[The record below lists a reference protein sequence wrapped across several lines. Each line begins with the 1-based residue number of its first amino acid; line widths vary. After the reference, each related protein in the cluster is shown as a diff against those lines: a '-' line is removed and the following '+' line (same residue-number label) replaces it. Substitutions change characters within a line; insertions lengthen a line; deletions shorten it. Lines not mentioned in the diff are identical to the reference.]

1 MGRPAAAAAAA
12 AADLAGRAAA
22 RAGRRRLPGLP
33 GPPAWAA
40 PTAPEAPWAP
50 PPPSAW
56 SAPRAPAPPADALS
70 ARDRRR
76 GPAGVG
82 GRRRAPARPVRL
94 GLRRARGPRGRGAAI
109 ELLARRDHRRAL
121 PVADLPPRA
130 RRRRG
135 GRRGPV
141 DALRYLGDAFRAS
154 AEGSDAGVD
163 AAVDGLRAALAKRS
177 NDEAGEGV
185 RSELAT
191 GGAHLDVAEVLGE
204 VVAVLGT
211 AKRCRS
217 AALALRTRGHIHQ
230 QACRKC
236 GHRNADF
243 RDDVAF
249 DELARSAPAAALV
262 HAARSDGGSV
272 ADVFR
277 DAHAHAAKSCDAC
290 RAPGAC
296 EVDVVLDHAA
306 KALVLSLAWYSTDQE
321 GDDVAALL
329 ELVWRDA
336 RLPAKRVFSS
346 IGKVKF
352 EVDLFAVAVFQN
364 AHYTA
369 FVRARDGSD
378 SWTYHDRRSAR
389 RGRDV
394 SRASSSVPRRAHAAV
409 LVCRF

>member
-1 MGRPAAAAAAA
+1 MADFRTTAAAYVGIDDS
-12 AADLAGRAAA
+12 ADDTDAGRA
-22 RAGRRRLPGLP
+22 RREEHL
-33 GPPAWAA
+33 
-40 PTAPEAPWAP
+40 T
-50 PPPSAW
+50 S
-56 SAPRAPAPPADALS
+56 
-70 ARDRRR
+70 
-76 GPAGVG
+76 
-82 GRRRAPARPVRL
+82 
-94 GLRRARGPRGRGAAI
+94 LRRAGKLDIDEPMAPVRSDALLCDVAETFPDAPFYALYITGCQVRQAA
-109 ELLARRDHRRAL
+109 D
-121 PVADLPPRA
+121 PPR
-130 RRRRG
+130 
-135 GRRGPV
+135 V
-141 DALRYLGDAFRAS
+141 TMKLR
-154 AEGSDAGVD
+154 
-163 AAVDGLRAALAKRS
+163 
-177 NDEAGEGV
+177 EGV

-204 VVAVLGT
+204 VVDVLGT
-211 AKRCRS
+211 AKRCRG

-277 DAHAHAAKSCDAC
+277 DAHAHAAKSCDKC

-296 EVDVVLDHAA
+296 EVDVVLEHAA

-378 SWTYHDRRSAR
+378 SWTYHDRRSAVAVGSFANVVQR
-389 RGRDV
+389 CRDGPMLPYLLFYD
-394 SRASSSVPRRAHAAV
+394 SLTAAPEA
-409 LVCRF
+409 LGNDC

>member
-1 MGRPAAAAAAA
+1 MDVERRSNCSLDAIIAVLSQSPTFRRELGDGAEAAAAQ
-12 AADLAGRAAA
+12 
-22 RAGRRRLPGLP
+22 
-33 GPPAWAA
+33 
-40 PTAPEAPWAP
+40 
-50 PPPSAW
+50 S
-56 SAPRAPAPPADALS
+56 
-70 ARDRRR
+70 
-76 GPAGVG
+76 
-82 GRRRAPARPVRL
+82 
-94 GLRRARGPRGRGAAI
+94 
-109 ELLARRDHRRAL
+109 
-121 PVADLPPRA
+121 
-130 RRRRG
+130 
-135 GRRGPV
+135 

-211 AKRCRS
+211 AKRCRG

-290 RAPGAC
+290 RAPAAC

-321 GDDVAALL
+321 GGDVAALL

-336 RLPAKRVFSS
+336 PMAARKAFTKKDASGRAKHRQPR
-346 IGKVKF
+346 KL
-352 EVDLFAVAVFQN
+352 DLFAVAVFQN

-378 SWTYHDRRSAR
+378 SWTYHDRRSAVAVGAFVNVIQR
-389 RGRDV
+389 C
-394 SRASSSVPRRAHAAV
+394 RAGPMLPYLLFYDALTTAPGN
-409 LVCRF
+409 

>member
-1 MGRPAAAAAAA
+1 MRDSTGLRSISEHGRGHHGPGG
-12 AADLAGRAAA
+12 GRAAT
-22 RAGRRRLPGLP
+22 RRPG
-33 GPPAWAA
+33 
-40 PTAPEAPWAP
+40 EI
-50 PPPSAW
+50 
-56 SAPRAPAPPADALS
+56 
-70 ARDRRR
+70 R
-76 GPAGVG
+76 G
-82 GRRRAPARPVRL
+82 
-94 GLRRARGPRGRGAAI
+94 
-109 ELLARRDHRRAL
+109 
-121 PVADLPPRA
+121 
-130 RRRRG
+130 
-135 GRRGPV
+135 
-141 DALRYLGDAFRAS
+141 
-154 AEGSDAGVD
+154 
-163 AAVDGLRAALAKRS
+163 
-177 NDEAGEGV
+177 
-185 RSELAT
+185 
-191 GGAHLDVAEVLGE
+191 
-204 VVAVLGT
+204 
-211 AKRCRS
+211 
-217 AALALRTRGHIHQ
+217 
-230 QACRKC
+230 RKC

-277 DAHAHAAKSCDAC
+277 EAHAHAAKSCDSC

-378 SWTYHDRRSAR
+378 SWTYHDRRSAVAVGTFANVVQR
-389 RGRDV
+389 CRDGPMLPYLLFYD
-394 SRASSSVPRRAHAAV
+394 ALPAPPGN
-409 LVCRF
+409 

>member
-1 MGRPAAAAAAA
+1 MAPKLRALRDGLELEGFATCHLENLPTG
-12 AADLAGRAAA
+12 LA
-22 RAGRRRLPGLP
+22 RL
-33 GPPAWAA
+33 
-40 PTAPEAPWAP
+40 E
-50 PPPSAW
+50 
-56 SAPRAPAPPADALS
+56 
-70 ARDRRR
+70 
-76 GPAGVG
+76 
-82 GRRRAPARPVRL
+82 
-94 GLRRARGPRGRGAAI
+94 AAI
-109 ELLARRDHRRAL
+109 EDQ
-121 PVADLPPRA
+121 DGETRA
-130 RRRRG
+130 RREEKERK
-135 GRRGPV
+135 
-141 DALRYLGDAFRAS
+141 RAER
-154 AEGSDAGVD
+154 AVLAAGVPAATAD
-163 AAVDGLRAALAKRS
+163 ATASFAVDSAAAKTGKKKAQRAKKLREEKEKKAKKKLE
-177 NDEAGEGV
+177 DERRRREAEDGEGV

-211 AKRCRS
+211 SERCQK
-217 AALALRTRGHIHQ
+217 AASALRTKGHIHQ
-230 QACRKC
+230 RACVKC
-236 GHRNADF
+236 GKRNEDF
-243 RDDVAF
+243 RDDVDF

-277 DAHAHAAKSCDAC
+277 EAHAHAAKSCDAC

-296 EVDVVLDHAA
+296 EVDVVLEHAA

-378 SWTYHDRRSAR
+378 SWTYHDRRSAVAVGSFANVVQR
-389 RGRDV
+389 CRDGPMLPYLLFYD
-394 SRASSSVPRRAHAAV
+394 SLAAAPGA
-409 LVCRF
+409 

>member
-1 MGRPAAAAAAA
+1 MDVERRSNCSLDAIIAVLSQSPTFRRELGDGAEAAAAQ
-12 AADLAGRAAA
+12 
-22 RAGRRRLPGLP
+22 
-33 GPPAWAA
+33 
-40 PTAPEAPWAP
+40 
-50 PPPSAW
+50 S
-56 SAPRAPAPPADALS
+56 
-70 ARDRRR
+70 
-76 GPAGVG
+76 
-82 GRRRAPARPVRL
+82 
-94 GLRRARGPRGRGAAI
+94 
-109 ELLARRDHRRAL
+109 
-121 PVADLPPRA
+121 
-130 RRRRG
+130 
-135 GRRGPV
+135 

-211 AKRCRS
+211 AKRCRG

-262 HAARSDGGSV
+262 HAARSGTGRV
-272 ADVFR
+272 ADTFR

-290 RAPGAC
+290 HAPAAC
-296 EVDVVLDHAA
+296 EVDVVLDQPTRV
-306 KALVLSLAWYSTDQE
+306 LVLSLAWYSTDQE
-321 GDDVAALL
+321 GGDVASLL

-336 RLPAKRVFSS
+336 PMAARKVFTKKESVMAMRKRRQPRQL
-346 IGKVKF
+346 
-352 EVDLFAVAVFQN
+352 DLFAVAVFQN

-378 SWTYHDRRSAR
+378 SWTYHDRRSAVAVGSFANVVQR
-389 RGRDV
+389 CRDGPMLPYLLFYD
-394 SRASSSVPRRAHAAV
+394 SLTAAPEA
-409 LVCRF
+409 

>member
-1 MGRPAAAAAAA
+1 MFAFQENGAGIIARSDSDFVVPEGLVDVERRSNCSLDAIIAVLSQSPTFRRELGDGAEAAAAQ
-12 AADLAGRAAA
+12 
-22 RAGRRRLPGLP
+22 
-33 GPPAWAA
+33 
-40 PTAPEAPWAP
+40 
-50 PPPSAW
+50 S
-56 SAPRAPAPPADALS
+56 
-70 ARDRRR
+70 
-76 GPAGVG
+76 
-82 GRRRAPARPVRL
+82 
-94 GLRRARGPRGRGAAI
+94 
-109 ELLARRDHRRAL
+109 
-121 PVADLPPRA
+121 
-130 RRRRG
+130 
-135 GRRGPV
+135 

-211 AKRCRS
+211 AKKCRG

-277 DAHAHAAKSCDAC
+277 EAHAHAAKSCDKC

-296 EVDVVLDHAA
+296 EVDVVLEHAA

-378 SWTYHDRRSAR
+378 SWTYHDRRSAVAVGAFANVVQR
-389 RGRDV
+389 CRDGPMLPYLLFYD
-394 SRASSSVPRRAHAAV
+394 ALTAAPGN
-409 LVCRF
+409 